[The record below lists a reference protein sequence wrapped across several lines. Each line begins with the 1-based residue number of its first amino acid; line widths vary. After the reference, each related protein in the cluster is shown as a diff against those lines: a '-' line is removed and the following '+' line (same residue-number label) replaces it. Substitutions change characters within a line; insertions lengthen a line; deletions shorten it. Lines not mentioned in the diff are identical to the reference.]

1 MITKIGIHIYDK
13 ATIQVIM
20 KPIAPAPSP
29 MAPRVTLVDPFIGVS
44 I

>member
-13 ATIQVIM
+13 AAMQVSM

-29 MAPRVTLVDPFIGVS
+29 SAPRVTLVDPFILVS